1 MRLKTTFLIYP
12 APSPLQPARLLTP
25 FHSLPCGNL
34 SESTTMNTLRNLC
47 RKSFLQPLRMAP
59 CQYSPDIYRQILRIP
74 KISRPCIP
82 SGRQNTSAQLLTL
95 NVAQKFR
102 FRAGTDIPRRY
113 RPGGTTRKHVADAAK
128 EPPRPSG
135 FCPYPPRHLQ
145 NRGTAQAQFFP
156 PSTNRSGMAH
166 ISLLPKFAFLSI
178 KTTPVQG
185 VLSPEPFALENAFRP
200 ETWFPIAGF
209 TPPSK
214 PYAASIL
221 QRLRPHG
228 AVSLRLNPEAGL
240 K

>member
-1 MRLKTTFLIYP
+1 MPESSDKNIFCAAPPIPGSPLPVRASSFPRQSCFTQSAPMRLKTTFLIYP

-102 FRAGTDIPRRY
+102 FRAGTDILRRY

-135 FCPYPPRHLQ
+135 FCPYPPDTSRTGEQHRH
-145 NRGTAQAQFFP
+145 NSFP
-156 PSTNRSGMAH
+156 RQQIDPGWR
-166 ISLLPKFAFLSI
+166 ISACCPNSH
-178 KTTPVQG
+178 
-185 VLSPEPFALENAFRP
+185 SCR
-200 ETWFPIAGF
+200 
-209 TPPSK
+209 
-214 PYAASIL
+214 
-221 QRLRPHG
+221 
-228 AVSLRLNPEAGL
+228 
-240 K
+240 